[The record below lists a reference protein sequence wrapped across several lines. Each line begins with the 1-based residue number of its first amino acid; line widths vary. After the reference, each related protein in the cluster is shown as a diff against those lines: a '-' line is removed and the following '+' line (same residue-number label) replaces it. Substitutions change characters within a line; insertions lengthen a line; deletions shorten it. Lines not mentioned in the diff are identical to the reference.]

1 MKAKST
7 KREEGGQNPA
17 DKLWI
22 RYLNIESQKRKKKY
36 FGIIADVSIL
46 LLRKAL
52 NLASKRVQHLKL

>member
-7 KREEGGQNPA
+7 MREEGGQNPA

-22 RYLNIESQKRKKKY
+22 QISKYRITKKSILE
-36 FGIIADVSIL
+36 FIADVSIL